1 MPKPILRRLR
11 DKANRNMAS
20 VGPHNGGSEPS
31 SSTEVKTEDVDEAL
45 SIIGG
50 TSRLVREERRPFKV
64 AGTSD
69 PLLSSGAPILP
80 DTAPPFSDQRVDATP
95 YAMQPLTYEPNYG
108 TFGWEPH
115 AHLPTRDHLPTDY
128 SGVPNDASA
137 STSAIPSQSNFGQ
150 PFENAMNTYP
160 DNFEFNVAE
169 MQPRDNGHFPD
180 SYLQSQLS
188 DVDVTIED
196 IWRTILEDPRL
207 TNTGMNEPMFQF

>member
-1 MPKPILRRLR
+1 MSKPILWRLR

-20 VGPHNGGSEPS
+20 VGPHDGGSKPS
-31 SSTEVKTEDVDEAL
+31 SSTEVKAEDVDEAL
-45 SIIGG
+45 SMLGG
-50 TSRLVREERRPFKV
+50 TSRLVREEHRQPKA

-69 PLLSSGAPILP
+69 PLLSSGVPILP
-80 DTAPPFSDQRVDATP
+80 DTAPPVSDQRVDAAP
-95 YAMQPLTYEPNYG
+95 YAMQPLTYAPNFG

-115 AHLPTRDHLPTDY
+115 AQLPTSYHLPADY

-137 STSAIPSQSNFGQ
+137 STSTIPSQSD
-150 PFENAMNTYP
+150 FEQLSGNAMNTYP
-160 DNFEFNVAE
+160 DNFEFNVAG

-180 SYLQSQLS
+180 SYLHTQLS